1 MWLGVSVWGRG
12 AVARGI
18 FLHPLSSWITKN
30 PFYLSH
36 IHVILIPG
44 NIPKTNLEVPHFLRP
59 CLARFTTKTSQ
70 KWAKTRKKRYLCG
83 QIHNP
88 KLVFLVACTRLYK
101 SLCRSIGPSVGR
113 SPSNENEPNQ
123 YNKAFSAL
131 EAISNDKASAH

>member
-1 MWLGVSVWGRG
+1 MGEGVRVIGWGNGVGVDVARSICVGRG

-88 KLVFLVACTRLYK
+88 KLVF
-101 SLCRSIGPSVGR
+101 
-113 SPSNENEPNQ
+113 
-123 YNKAFSAL
+123 F
-131 EAISNDKASAH
+131 

>member
-59 CLARFTTKTSQ
+59 GLARFTTKTSQ

-88 KLVFLVACTRLYK
+88 KLVFFESIPGHEKKVSSKKIALK
-101 SLCRSIGPSVGR
+101 MWSIG
-113 SPSNENEPNQ
+113 
-123 YNKAFSAL
+123 A
-131 EAISNDKASAH
+131 

>member
-1 MWLGVSVWGRG
+1 MMGEGVRVIGWGNG
-12 AVARGI
+12 VGVDVARRICVGEGCSIPGI
-18 FLHPLSSWITKN
+18 FFHALSSWITKN
-30 PFYLSH
+30 TFYLSH

-88 KLVFLVACTRLYK
+88 KLVF
-101 SLCRSIGPSVGR
+101 
-113 SPSNENEPNQ
+113 
-123 YNKAFSAL
+123 F
-131 EAISNDKASAH
+131 